1 MAGDKPGPEQEV
13 SDEELLRV
21 LALAYKPAL
30 GTTEIA
36 DCVDLS
42 RQAIDQRMKQL
53 EEIRLVESGKFGST
67 RAWWLT
73 DDGRR
78 QVSDSELNDPS
89 RQ

>member
-36 DCVDLS
+36 DCVGLS
-42 RQAIDQRMKQL
+42 RQAIHRRLKQL
-53 EEIRLVESGKFGST
+53 EDIRLVESGKFGST

-73 DDGRR
+73 DGGRL
-78 QVSDSELNDPS
+78 QVSESELKDPS
-89 RQ
+89 CQ